1 MKGNTG
7 SLRPAPAASVT
18 GGAGRYGSRPAPGW
32 SPAGPLEPAAHTY
45 YLLSQHR
52 MWRLEAC
59 RPAYQHHVITNS
71 RRALFGILRQQ
82 ICACSLAEPA
92 PHAIPRSRSA
102 QLATDC
108 NSHPPTAIRVGK
120 CKCNQRATGEDTTTA
135 HHAIKVVSSLE
146 AEALLHVRCQ
156 RARLSVR
163 CGPRSVPAGHRY
175 FDRVSGRSTYR
186 GVS

>member
-7 SLRPAPAASVT
+7 SLRPAPGAWVR

-32 SPAGPLEPAAHTY
+32 SPAGPLEPAAHKCY
-45 YLLSQHR
+45 ILSQHR
-52 MWRLEAC
+52 MWRREAC

-71 RRALFGILRQQ
+71 RRARFRIMRQQ

-92 PHAIPRSRSA
+92 PHAIPRSGSA
-102 QLATDC
+102 QLATDG

-120 CKCNQRATGEDTTTA
+120 CKCNHRATGEDTTPA

-146 AEALLHVRCQ
+146 AEALLHLRCQ
-156 RARLSVR
+156 RARLWVR
-163 CGPRSVPAGHRY
+163 CTPHSV
-175 FDRVSGRSTYR
+175 
-186 GVS
+186 